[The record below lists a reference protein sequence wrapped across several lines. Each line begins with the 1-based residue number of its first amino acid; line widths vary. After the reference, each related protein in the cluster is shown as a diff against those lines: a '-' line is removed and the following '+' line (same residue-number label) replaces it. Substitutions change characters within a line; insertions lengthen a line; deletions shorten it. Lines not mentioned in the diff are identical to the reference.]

1 LVIMSRVGKNPVV
14 FSKEVKVIVLDNSI
28 GIEGPKGKLSLRIP
42 ENIKVRVEQDK
53 IIVER
58 KSDDKQA
65 KSNHGT
71 IRALIANMVKGVT
84 LGYKKELEIV
94 GVGFKGQMKGNT
106 LMLTLGFSHP
116 VEIVPPAGIKITL
129 PNPNRIVIEGI
140 DKQLVSDFAAKIRK
154 IYKPE
159 PYKGKGIRY
168 AGEEVRKKLG
178 KALAK

>member
-1 LVIMSRVGKNPVV
+1 MSRIGRNPVILP
-14 FSKEVKVIVLDNSI
+14 KEVKVSILDNI
-28 GIEGPKGKLSLRIP
+28 LNVEGPKGKLSLKIP
-42 ENIKVRVEQDK
+42 NNISVKIESDKVV
-53 IIVER
+53 VER

-71 IRALIANMVKGVT
+71 IRALIANMVKGVIE
-84 LGYKKELEIV
+84 GYKKELDIV
-94 GVGFKGQMKGNT
+94 GVGFKGQMKANT
-106 LMLTLGFSHP
+106 LVLTLGFSHP
-116 VEIVPPAGIKITL
+116 VEVVPPPGIKITL

-140 DKQLVSDFAAKIRK
+140 DKQLVSDFAANIRK

-168 AGEEVRKKLG
+168 VQEEVRKKLG